1 MRRYSVREQCSEMY
15 LKPIQTLVLTNFSKI
30 SILDTLLGSQY
41 ALEIVTEIFSLDISK
56 EEEKLSKIEFR
67 VSQNN
72 IEVINTRANEL
83 SSLENVL

>member
-1 MRRYSVREQCSEMY
+1 MRRYSVREQCSEVY
-15 LKPIQTLVLTNFSKI
+15 LKSIQTLVLTIFSKI
-30 SILDTLLGSQY
+30 SILDVLLGSQY

-56 EEEKLSKIEFR
+56 EEEKLLKIEFR